1 MKILI
6 SGASI
11 AGPALAL
18 WLARYGFEP
27 TVVEIAP
34 SLRGGGQAVDFRGEA
49 HFTVLDRMGVLDDL
63 RARRTHGSPMT
74 FVDER
79 GRTRLHLP
87 SDFAAGELEVL
98 REDIAR
104 VYYEHGVRAG
114 ARYVFG
120 DSITAMT
127 QHEDGVDVEFA
138 SQNKGRYDLVIGA
151 DGVHS
156 NVRRLGFPAGKYET
170 HLGYYAA
177 TWELPNYLGLPP
189 GSLNYNVP
197 GRLVSVGRAYRD
209 PAKAGAFVLF
219 KSEPIA
225 YDRHD
230 IEQQKQIL
238 RDHLGDLAWETP
250 RLLASLADV
259 RELYFDSISRVD
271 IEPWSIGRVAL
282 VGDAACG
289 ATIGG
294 MGTGTGTV
302 AAYVLAGELA
312 QAGGDYRAAFERY
325 ERLVRPYAQ
334 GTQVGGD
341 RTGKFLAPATT
352 FGRVVRDGL
361 LSRKFL
367 LNQMLK
373 MGQEVSS
380 KIELP
385 TYVTQVSARN

>member
-34 SLRGGGQAVDFRGEA
+34 NLRGGGQAVDFRGPA
-49 HFTVLDRMGVLDDL
+49 HFAVLERMGVLDDL

-79 GRTRLHLP
+79 GRTRLRLP

-104 VYYEHGVRAG
+104 VYYEHGTRAG
-114 ARYVFG
+114 AQYAFG
-120 DSITAMT
+120 DSIAELS
-127 QHEDGVDVEFA
+127 QRPDGVDVVFA
-138 SQNKGRYDLVIGA
+138 SGKREEYDLVIGA

-156 NVRRLGFPAGKYET
+156 NVRKLAFPNGNYET
-170 HLGYYAA
+170 HLGYYVA
-177 TWELPNYLGLPP
+177 TWELPNYLNLPP

-209 PAKAGAFVLF
+209 PSRAGAFVMF
-219 KSEPIA
+219 KSGPIA

-230 IEQQKQIL
+230 IGQQKEIL
-238 RDHLGDLAWETP
+238 RSAFGDLGWETP
-250 RLLASLADV
+250 RLLASLSQAK
-259 RELYFDSISRVD
+259 ELYFDSISRVD
-271 IEPWSIGRVAL
+271 IEPWSTGRIAL

-312 QAGGDYRAAFERY
+312 QAGGDHRVAFERY

-352 FGRVVRDGL
+352 FGRMARDGL

-367 LNQMLK
+367 LNMMLK
-373 MGQEVSS
+373 LGQEVSS

-385 TYVTQVSARN
+385 AYMTQVTTRN

>member
-1 MKILI
+1 MRILI

-49 HFTVLDRMGVLDDL
+49 HFTVLERMGVLDDL

-104 VYYEHGVRAG
+104 VYYDHGVRAG

-120 DSITAMT
+120 DSITELHQRDDA
-127 QHEDGVDVEFA
+127 VDVTFA
-138 SQNKGRYDLVIGA
+138 SGRQERYDLVIGA

-156 NVRRLGFPAGKYET
+156 NVRRLAFPAGEYESY
-170 HLGYYAA
+170 LGYYVA
-177 TWELPNYLGLPP
+177 TWELSNYLGLPP

-209 PAKAGAFVLF
+209 AARAGAFLMF
-219 KSEPIA
+219 KSDPIA

-230 IEQQKQIL
+230 VEQQKEIL
-238 RDHLGDLAWETP
+238 RRAFGDLAWETP
-250 RLLASLADV
+250 RLLASLADAK
-259 RELYFDSISRVD
+259 ELYFDSISRVD
-271 IEPWSIGRVAL
+271 IEPWSTGRVGL

-312 QAGGDYRAAFERY
+312 QAGGDYRTAFERY

-352 FGRVVRDGL
+352 FGRMARDGL

-367 LNQMLK
+367 LNAMLK
-373 MGQEVSS
+373 VGQEVSS

-385 TYVTQVSARN
+385 SYVTPVTARN

>member
-1 MKILI
+1 MRILI

-18 WLARYGFEP
+18 WLAKYGFEP

-49 HFTVLDRMGVLDDL
+49 HFTVLERMGVLDDL
-63 RARRTHGSPMT
+63 RDRRTHGSPMT

-79 GRTRLHLP
+79 GRQRLYLP

-98 REDIAR
+98 REDIAQ

-120 DSITAMT
+120 DSITRLS
-127 QHEDGVDVEFA
+127 QRSDKVEVTFA
-138 SQNKGRYDLVIGA
+138 SGRTEEYDLVVGA

-156 NVRRLGFPAGKYET
+156 NVRRLAFPAGKYET
-170 HLGYYAA
+170 HLGYYVA
-177 TWELPNYLGLPP
+177 TWELQNYLELPP

-197 GRLVSVGRAYRD
+197 GRLVSIGRAYRD
-209 PAKAGAFVLF
+209 ETRAGAFVMF
-219 KSEPIA
+219 KSDPIA

-230 IEQQKQIL
+230 VEQQKDIV
-238 RDHLGDLAWETP
+238 RRAFGDLGWETP
-250 RLLASLADV
+250 RLLASLAEAK
-259 RELYFDSISRVD
+259 ELYFDSISRVD
-271 IEPWSIGRVAL
+271 IEPWSTGRVAL

-312 QAGGDYRAAFERY
+312 RAGGDYRAAFERY
-325 ERLVRPYAQ
+325 EKLVRPYAQ

-352 FGRVVRDGL
+352 FGRMARDGL

-367 LNQMLK
+367 LNAMLK

-385 TYVTQVSARN
+385 TYVAPVTARN